1 MLKLYLFPR
10 AGTLKNVDAWAI
22 ALSED
27 GQYLA
32 GVSQDGHVRVWDLNE
47 NGTQIRDHETKGSFG
62 MCIDLVR
69 NQYIIFIWKYVTDA
83 NSPPMEN
90 SLLVDMKMV
99 LFICS
104 RLKMVECH
112 SPYLV
117 CTYPLAARG
126 ISSGSVTDYIPGLVK
141 PVRNVAFS
149 PGGKIL
155 AAAGD
160 SKVIVLYDTSSG
172 LQIANLSG
180 HTAWIL
186 SLSWSDSGEYLL
198 SR

>member
-1 MLKLYLFPR
+1 
-10 AGTLKNVDAWAI
+10 
-22 ALSED
+22 
-27 GQYLA
+27 
-32 GVSQDGHVRVWDLNE
+32 
-47 NGTQIRDHETKGSFG
+47 
-62 MCIDLVR
+62 
-69 NQYIIFIWKYVTDA
+69 
-83 NSPPMEN
+83 MEN
-90 SLLVDMKMV
+90 SLLVDMKMA

-117 CTYPLAARG
+117 FAYPLAARG
-126 ISSGSVTDYIPGLVK
+126 ISSRSITDYIPGLVK
-141 PVRNVAFS
+141 PVRSVAFS